1 MLSGSSA
8 REKRS
13 VSGIKLCGNQLV
25 GGEVGIYSYYII
37 VSIIY
42 TISMISKMSITSII
56 SIYVGGDAQHDLQP
70 QLRHRLTNFGNLRW
84 ITGLIEY
91 E

>member
-1 MLSGSSA
+1 MWSGSSA

-25 GGEVGIYSYYII
+25 GIDIYYIL
-37 VSIIY
+37 VSIIS
-42 TISMISKMSITSII
+42 TISMISKMSII

-70 QLRHRLTNFGNLRW
+70 QLRHRLTNFGNL
-84 ITGLIEY
+84 I
-91 E
+91 